1 MFDAS
6 VVMKIAIKS
15 KGRKCPTDQPWIYR
29 SVFYFMARKMGEDI
43 ECFYTLTKEIALRL
57 LNGRG
62 ERERCTGA
70 GALGD
75 RNLEF
80 METVEPRKPNIAAKV
95 QVEGATMSFKFMYT
109 SRGISDPPFS
119 PILPYQARGMV
130 DQFFR
135 RLCLVEVR
143 QNRFR

>member
-1 MFDAS
+1 
-6 VVMKIAIKS
+6 
-15 KGRKCPTDQPWIYR
+15 
-29 SVFYFMARKMGEDI
+29 MARKRGEDI

-62 ERERCTGA
+62 EREGCTGA
-70 GALGD
+70 GVLGD

-80 METVEPRKPNIAAKV
+80 IEETVEPRKPNIAAKV

-119 PILPYQARGMV
+119 PILPYQAGGYGRPVFPETLPCGSSAKPLQMNWIWRTPGS
-130 DQFFR
+130 DDECGD
-135 RLCLVEVR
+135 LT
-143 QNRFR
+143 